1 MKDFHKNVTCTFN
14 FPIIIGLTLQD
25 QILYTELLLCR
36 NALKNMNHFIKKYIE
51 FKSQP
56 KNT

>member
-1 MKDFHKNVTCTFN
+1 MKDFHKNFKCTFN
-14 FPIIIGLTLQD
+14 FPIIIGLTLQE

-36 NALKNMNHFIKKYIE
+36 NALKYMNHFIKKYTE